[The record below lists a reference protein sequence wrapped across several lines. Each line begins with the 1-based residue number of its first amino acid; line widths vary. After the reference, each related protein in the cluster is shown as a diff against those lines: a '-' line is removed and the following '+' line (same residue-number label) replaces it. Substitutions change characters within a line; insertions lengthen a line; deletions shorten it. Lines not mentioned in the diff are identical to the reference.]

1 MRIKIIIYVVF
12 FTCLSLIFI
21 MNIETKSPVNL
32 VFTKVNVSTILI
44 SLVSIFLGFVL
55 GGIFFSRKKRRIK
68 KENKEVKRTDE
79 IKNER

>member
-1 MRIKIIIYVVF
+1 
-12 FTCLSLIFI
+12 